1 MADEASDPKIVDRL
15 KKLPPFDEEDVPQVA
30 PQTLTDPT
38 EPVEPAPEP
47 TTEEFIQEE
56 GRQNLIK
63 KVFDEGSPPP
73 PPATPEEE
81 EARKR
86 TQEQFDKLKE
96 HNAELKKK
104 LDEIQ
109 IPKKNALDALYPESP
124 VTNVI
129 PTTQQYPTLAP
140 KEIKDTFANLTDDQG
155 YVDTGLLKETL
166 TNLQKAKED
175 AEKIAKDA
183 TDRVQKVER
192 RQDDFER
199 GQAMKEVHKDFP
211 KLNPDNATSDDP
223 ALKFDNRFY
232 EQFQKELMYQW
243 STKGTADPMD
253 VARKAS
259 DIIYGADMR
268 KADKEK
274 IEAAELAKRNINAT
288 SVKPASTVSSYKDN
302 ADLILAT
309 RKGSH
314 SALLE
319 RLNKIGQ

>member
-1 MADEASDPKIVDRL
+1 MADESSDPKIVDRL
-15 KKLPPFDEEDVPQVA
+15 KKLPPFDEEEVPQVA

-47 TTEEFIQEE
+47 PQPTVEVETEV
-56 GRQNLIK
+56 K
-63 KVFDEGSPPP
+63 
-73 PPATPEEE
+73 EEE
-81 EARKR
+81 KPVEDEKTR

-166 TNLQKAKED
+166 INLQKAKED
-175 AEKIAKDA
+175 AEKVAREAQESVK
-183 TDRVQKVER
+183 KVER

-199 GQAMKEVHKDFP
+199 NQLMKEVHKEFP

-223 ALKFDNRFY
+223 TVKFDNRFY

-243 STKGTADPMD
+243 STKGTADAL
-253 VARKAS
+253 VEARKAS

-274 IEAAELAKRNINAT
+274 IEAAELAKKNINAT
-288 SVKPASTVSSYKDN
+288 SVKPASTVSSFKDN